1 MGRIWRDIFCNII
14 ILSTLHHRRQEE
26 GQGRRRG
33 GSRAF
38 CSWLGSRGGIL
49 FLECLWTRSYLSVS
63 GLVWMR
69 LLFMRLGRWPRLRG
83 ILRVRLGGIRLLMVV
98 LMVVLMV
105 MVCCG
110 WWSSRLLGVR
120 VCSGFWGW
128 VLLVMILVLVL
139 VEVSVGRG
147 GFLLRRLGRRRG
159 IF

>member
-49 FLECLWTRSYLSVS
+49 FPKCLWTRSYLSVS

-69 LLFMRLGRWPRLRG
+69 LLFMRLGRWARLRG
-83 ILRVRLGGIRLLMVV
+83 ILGMPLGGILL
-98 LMVVLMV
+98 L

-110 WWSSRLLGVR
+110 WLFFRLLGVR

-147 GFLLRRLGRRRG
+147 GCLLRRLGRRRG